1 MKRYLLAIL
10 AVVLLGGVAQGGV
23 PGVRTEFG
31 VVAGVDYPFHK
42 FDMGQSAAQ
51 IKANMGFAAGIHM
64 GLRIVGILG
73 VQPEIIY
80 SYHKLSL
87 ENSKQQNFST
97 EVKCNTLQIPLL
109 ISLRLPVVR
118 FNLGPVFTVMDN
130 PVYLDRKSEKVMF
143 GQIYPM
149 VSYAAGVSTCLFE
162 KLIIDARVSS
172 GFKAME
178 NFISYD
184 AKSAGETIKTTT
196 FNAQLK
202 VGVLF

>member
-1 MKRYLLAIL
+1 
-10 AVVLLGGVAQGGV
+10 
-23 PGVRTEFG
+23 
-31 VVAGVDYPFHK
+31 
-42 FDMGQSAAQ
+42 
-51 IKANMGFAAGIHM
+51 M

-80 SYHKLSL
+80 SYHKLNL
-87 ENSKQQNFST
+87 ENSKQNFST
-97 EVKCNTLQIPLL
+97 DVKCNTLQIPLL
-109 ISLRLPVVR
+109 FSLRLPIVR
-118 FNLGPVFTVMDN
+118 FNIGPVFTVMDN
-130 PVYLDRKSEKVMF
+130 PIYLDRKQERVMF
-143 GQIYPM
+143 GTVHPT
-149 VSYAAGVSTCLFE
+149 VSYAAGVSLCLMERF
-162 KLIIDARVSS
+162 LIDARVAS

>member
-1 MKRYLLAIL
+1 MRRCLLAIL
-10 AVVLLGGVAQGGV
+10 AVVLLGGIARGGV

-31 VVAGVDYPFHK
+31 VVAGVDYPLYK

-51 IKANMGFAAGIHM
+51 MKTNMGFAAGIHM

-80 SYHKLSL
+80 SYHKLGL
-87 ENSKQQNFST
+87 ENSKQNFST
-97 EVKCNTLQIPLL
+97 DVKCNTLQIPLL
-109 ISLRLPVVR
+109 VSLRLPIVR
-118 FNLGPVFTVMDN
+118 FNIGPVFTVMDN
-130 PVYLDRKSEKVMF
+130 PIYLDRKQERVMF
-143 GQIYPM
+143 GMVHPT
-149 VSYAAGVSTCLFE
+149 VSYAAGVSLCLMERF
-162 KLIIDARVSS
+162 LIDARVAS

>member
-1 MKRYLLAIL
+1 MRRCLLAIL
-10 AVVLLGGVAQGGV
+10 AVVLLGGIARGGV

-31 VVAGVDYPFHK
+31 VVAGVDYPLYK
-42 FDMGQSAAQ
+42 FDMDQSAATMQ
-51 IKANMGFAAGIHM
+51 GKMGFAAGIQM
-64 GLRIVGILG
+64 GLRITEMFAI
-73 VQPEIIY
+73 QPEILY
-80 SYHKLSL
+80 SYHKIDI
-87 ENSKQQNFST
+87 ENSKQNFST

>member
-1 MKRYLLAIL
+1 MRRCLLLIL
-10 AVVLLGGVAQGGV
+10 AVVLLGGMAQGRV

-31 VVAGVDYPFHK
+31 VVAGVDYPLYK
-42 FDMGQSAAQ
+42 FDMGQSAATMQ
-51 IKANMGFAAGIHM
+51 GKMGFAAGIQM
-64 GLRIVGILG
+64 GLRITEMFAI
-73 VQPEIIY
+73 QPEVIY
-80 SYHKLSL
+80 SYHKIGI
-87 ENSKQQNFST
+87 ENSKQKFST
-97 EVKCNTLQIPLL
+97 DVKCNTLQVPLL
-109 ISLRLPVVR
+109 FSLRLPIVR